1 MNTSS
6 ITIISYTEKS
16 IAVIGDTKTYKDSL
30 KNLGGKWNASLT
42 NKETGEKF
50 MGWIFYSSK
59 KKDIQS
65 WIDGGCQDIQNGSV
79 PVSDDRQQ
87 SRIQESKQERKQEGK
102 QEGKQEN
109 IQAKTIGKNSSSNE
123 DRIRQLEKTVELLLT
138 KLSSLE
144 SEVKSL
150 KGKNSQSQTQSQY
163 QTADE
168 FDYEEV
174 VEEIQI
180 PKKRLLR

>member
-1 MNTSS
+1 
-6 ITIISYTEKS
+6 
-16 IAVIGDTKTYKDSL
+16 
-30 KNLGGKWNASLT
+30 
-42 NKETGEKF
+42 
-50 MGWIFYSSK
+50 
-59 KKDIQS
+59 
-65 WIDGGCQDIQNGSV
+65 V

>member
-65 WIDGGCQDIQNGSV
+65 WIDGGCQNIQNGS
-79 PVSDDRQQ
+79 VSDDRQQ
-87 SRIQESKQERKQEGK
+87 SRIQESKQEGK
-102 QEGKQEN
+102 QEIRPDN
-109 IQAKTIGKNSSSNE
+109 IQAKTISKNSSSNE

-144 SEVKSL
+144 TEVKSL
-150 KGKNSQSQTQSQY
+150 KGKNTQTQSQY